1 MKYVYVIFL
10 FLLCACSRSSRMED
24 GVCKASVDIDFSV
37 AEDSL
42 PLSAFVSSRRQI
54 HLDLPEGEVIG
65 RPVQVCTAD
74 SCLFVY
80 DQLQMS
86 IYHFTEGGTF
96 LNKIYRRGQGP
107 GEYSTVTRLMVD
119 RHSGSLYV

>member
-1 MKYVYVIFL
+1 
-10 FLLCACSRSSRMED
+10 MED

-119 RHSGSLYV
+119 RHSESLCMIK